1 MKNKQQ
7 LKAWETIRLNKS
19 LGLKGEKTITKTKVS
34 NFLRNNPKT
43 TKLVRLILNNITQSP
58 EQIAKMTKKPLG
70 VIMRFYFHAIESAV
84 LGVPKVGSALE
95 IPSLKKALVAAREGR
110 KAELINQHVSN
121 GKVVYTGK
129 DKDIIRDFVVTAM
142 LDSRSPKTGI
152 VPSLPFKFAME
163 ERILSKRALSNL
175 TFHGYETGYAPG
187 KSKESLKIQA
197 AQREILKANPKLAKR
212 VLMNY
217 TNINDAVQVGG
228 SDQYAHILLDYC
240 SSLSANR
247 DAINYV
253 LKNNLVQKG
262 GIVEITLCSRS
273 RKRNSKLHLAKM
285 IGKYADNYKAEVIPN
300 IKTVSIDG
308 KEVKGL
314 HYYSSSLRGMGGI
327 MYVVVLRR
335 IK

>member
-7 LKAWETIRLNKS
+7 IKAWKMIRLNKS
-19 LGLKGEKTITKTKVS
+19 LGLKGKKTITQVKVS
-34 NFLRNNPKT
+34 KFLRENPKT
-43 TKLVRLILNNITQSP
+43 TKLVRFILGNITESP

-70 VIMRFYFHAIESAV
+70 VIMRFYFHAIESV
-84 LGVPKVGSALE
+84 LLGVPKVGSALE
-95 IPSLKKALVAAREGR
+95 TPSLKKALIASREGR
-110 KAELINQHVSN
+110 KEELLTQHVSK

-142 LDSRSPKTGI
+142 LDARSPKTGI

-163 ERILSKRALSNL
+163 EKILAKRALSQL

-187 KSKESLKIQA
+187 KSKESRKIQA
-197 AQREILKANPKLAKR
+197 AQRAILKSNPKLAKN

-217 TNINDAVQVGG
+217 ANINEAVQVGG

-262 GIVEITLCSRS
+262 GIIEITLCSRS
-273 RKRNSKLHLAKM
+273 RERNSKMHLAKM
-285 IGKYADNYKAEVIPN
+285 ISKYADHYKAEVIPN
-300 IKTVSIDG
+300 VKTVSING
-308 KEVKGL
+308 SEVKGL
-314 HYYSSSLRGMGGI
+314 HYYSSSMRGMGGI